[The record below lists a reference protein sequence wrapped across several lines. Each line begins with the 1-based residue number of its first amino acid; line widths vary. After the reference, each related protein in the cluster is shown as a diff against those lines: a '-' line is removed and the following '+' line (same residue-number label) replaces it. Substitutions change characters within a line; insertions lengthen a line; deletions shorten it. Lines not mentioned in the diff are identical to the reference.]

1 MEEWRDVIAVF
12 DGNGK
17 TRLYVGGHV
26 VTEPAGDEDKVN
38 DKIAGGLSKRSEKFA
53 IGCMEGKNDRYFTYE
68 NGYLADVKLYS
79 GADMTAA
86 QKTGIDLDQLDTQ
99 YGEEHGYA
107 YLTNLLDSLTPM
119 ANFTGMPYDVKT
131 VWSADG
137 ANLSAGDKF
146 EADTAYT
153 ATTTFVAHEGFIF
166 PDTQSFKN
174 TVKENISTGSDAAGI
189 VKNVEVSSDKMQMTV
204 TVTYPVKSD
213 VPVTGVKLNKKTIS
227 LTAKGEQETLTAT
240 VEPEGADQSV
250 TWSSSN
256 EEVATVENG
265 TVTAVGHGTATITAT
280 SAADPTKTETA
291 TVTVTITGGGEN
303 PVPVTG
309 VKLDN
314 SNFAHRF

>member
-1 MEEWRDVIAVF
+1 MIVSEQLNYI
-12 DGNGK
+12 K
-17 TRLYVGGHV
+17 TRRFH
-26 VTEPAGDEDKVN
+26 
-38 DKIAGGLSKRSEKFA
+38 A
-53 IGCMEGKNDRYFTYE
+53 IFMSVIIEFSRCIGTY
-68 NGYLADVKLYS
+68 S
-79 GADMTAA
+79 
-86 QKTGIDLDQLDTQ
+86 
-99 YGEEHGYA
+99 
-107 YLTNLLDSLTPM
+107 
-119 ANFTGMPYDVKT
+119 
-131 VWSADG
+131 SA
-137 ANLSAGDKF
+137 KF
-146 EADTAYT
+146 ELD
-153 ATTTFVAHEGFIF
+153 
-166 PDTQSFKN
+166 
-174 TVKENISTGSDAAGI
+174 
-189 VKNVEVSSDKMQMTV
+189 
-204 TVTYPVKSD
+204 
-213 VPVTGVKLNKKTIS
+213 KKTIS